1 MHPQCA
7 ELNWEFCTKQ
17 RCGVVKGE
25 DKKYSE
31 FLKALCGF

>member
-25 DKKYSE
+25 DKKI
-31 FLKALCGF
+31 FLSF